1 MLPGPI
7 RLYRCGSC
15 LGLFS
20 RRTHASGN
28 TFGAQY
34 RSDGQMKARMLPQT
48 PPLVV
53 CPHCLAL
60 FCMLGAKHAIEFRNY
75 FPGWG
80 FLGEP
85 SPEEVASKKA
95 QEALAQQYKDVPRYE
110 LATITQCLD
119 YVQSHK
125 MAENEERLRLY
136 AWHRVNDERMDS
148 HRHLSAAEAQNL
160 QSLLLRWDAEEDD
173 GILIKAEMLREL
185 GQFEAAAAVL
195 DHDFSVE
202 AEAQA
207 EQIMQAIERQNDQP
221 FIFASNRDDGDIE
234 FAWAWQA
241 RRYPPAVPQLL
252 DEDAFDPPLFQ
263 VSNRDWWVK
272 VLGMMSHNWALIES
286 QANGEATVYFF
297 HDKGMTLRPSA
308 FKRADFSNRSAVVD
322 ALQFDDVNQ
331 AQQALKANDFDR
343 LKVKPGPWLD
353 FVPEGHFWD
362 ARATEEGIYSSK
374 GYWINL

>member
-15 LGLFS
+15 DGLFS
-20 RRTHASGN
+20 RRTLASGN
-28 TFGAQY
+28 TLGAQY

-53 CPHCLAL
+53 CPHCQAL
-60 FCMLGAKHAIEFRNY
+60 FCMLGAKHAIEFRSY

-80 FLGEP
+80 LLGEP
-85 SPEEVASKKA
+85 TPEEVASKKA
-95 QEALAQQYKDVPRYE
+95 QEALAQQYKHVPRYE
-110 LATITQCLD
+110 LATRAQCLQ

-136 AWHRVNDERMDS
+136 AWHHVNDERMNS
-148 HRHLSAAEAQNL
+148 PRHLSAAEAQNL
-160 QSLLLRWDAEEDD
+160 QFLLMLWDAEEDD

-185 GQFEAAAAVL
+185 GQFDAAAAVL

-272 VLGMMSHNWALIES
+272 VLGMMSHNWALIEP
-286 QANGEATVYFF
+286 QDNGKSMVYFF

-308 FKRADFSNRSAVVD
+308 YKKADFSNRSAVVD
-322 ALQFDDVNQ
+322 ALEFDDVQ
-331 AQQALKANDFDR
+331 HAQRALKANDFDR
-343 LKVKPGPWLD
+343 LKAHPGPWLD

-362 ARATEEGIYSSK
+362 ARATEEGIYSNK
-374 GYWINL
+374 GYWQS

>member
-15 LGLFS
+15 DGLFS
-20 RRTHASGN
+20 RRTLASGN
-28 TFGAQY
+28 TLGAQY
-34 RSDGQMKARMLPQT
+34 RSDCQMKARMLPQT

-53 CPHCLAL
+53 CPHCQAL
-60 FCMLGAKHAIEFRNY
+60 FCMLGAKHAIEFRSY

-80 FLGEP
+80 LLGEP
-85 SPEEVASKKA
+85 TPEEVASKKA
-95 QEALAQQYKDVPRYE
+95 QEALAQQYKHVPRYE
-110 LATITQCLD
+110 LATRAQCLQ

-125 MAENEERLRLY
+125 MAKNEERLRLY
-136 AWHRVNDERMDS
+136 AWHHVNDERMNS
-148 HRHLSAAEAQNL
+148 PRHLSAAEAQNL
-160 QSLLLRWDAEEDD
+160 QFLLMLWDAEEDD

-185 GQFEAAAAVL
+185 GQFDAAAAVL
-195 DHDFSVE
+195 DHDLSAE

-207 EQIMQAIERQNDQP
+207 EQIMQAIERQDDQP
-221 FIFASNRDDGDIE
+221 FIFAPNWQDGDIE

-252 DEDAFDPPLFQ
+252 GEDAFDPPLFQ
-263 VSNRDWWVK
+263 VSNRDGWVK

-322 ALQFDDVNQ
+322 ALQFDDVHQ

-353 FVPEGHFWD
+353 FVPAGHFWD
-362 ARATEEGIYSSK
+362 ARATEEGVYSKK
-374 GYWINL
+374 GYWQS